1 MRQPAANDQINMGKR
16 ERSPGKWN
24 FFVLCKKCNERIDI
38 GEAPSPEEAPV
49 VSSIRITCHHC
60 GTEYTYPG
68 EEVGRFRT
76 GRK

>member
-1 MRQPAANDQINMGKR
+1 
-16 ERSPGKWN
+16 
-24 FFVLCKKCNERIDI
+24 LCKKCNERIDI